1 MDNKVYAVRCTD
13 YAQAGE
19 KLEALLDMM
28 GGMGRFAKA
37 GETLALKVNL
47 LESIAPDRAVTTHP
61 SVVAAVAAQTA
72 RAGAKAVI
80 LDSPGGGH
88 WQNSPAA
95 LEKLYSVTGM
105 AEAARQ
111 SGAVLNYDMSREQ
124 RSFPQGELVRSF
136 EVLSAPFQADGIIN
150 LCKLK
155 THMFMMMTG
164 AVKNTFGLIP
174 GLAKAGCHTR
184 FQSKEQF
191 AHMLLDLCAL
201 AAPRLSVMDAVVG
214 MEGAGP
220 GASGTPRPVGLLL
233 ASENPL
239 ALDVVAGAVMGLRK
253 ADNPL
258 LLAAE
263 QRELGPVDLDQVELI
278 GLDKTELPVPGYRLP
293 PAPKGNMVGL
303 PAALNPLVDLAR
315 RALSATPRMTE
326 ACVGCGI
333 CAASCPVKAI
343 AVKNRRARIN
353 TGKCIRCYC
362 CHELCP
368 HKAVE
373 LHTGVLSRLLRG

>member
-13 YAQAGE
+13 YAQADE
-19 KLEALLDMM
+19 KLGLLLDMM
-28 GGMGRFAKA
+28 GGMGRFARE
-37 GETLALKVNL
+37 GETLALKANL

-61 SVVAAVAAQTA
+61 SVVAAVATQTA
-72 RAGAKAVI
+72 KAGAKAVI

-95 LEKLYSVTGM
+95 LEKLYNVTGM

-136 EVLSAPFQADGIIN
+136 EVLSAPFQADGILN

-201 AAPRLSVMDAVVG
+201 AAPRLSVMDAVVA
-214 MEGAGP
+214 MEGEGP
-220 GASGTPRPVGLLL
+220 GASGTPRPPDPWGCCW
-233 ASENPL
+233 
-239 ALDVVAGAVMGLRK
+239 
-253 ADNPL
+253 
-258 LLAAE
+258 
-263 QRELGPVDLDQVELI
+263 
-278 GLDKTELPVPGYRLP
+278 
-293 PAPKGNMVGL
+293 
-303 PAALNPLVDLAR
+303 R
-315 RALSATPRMTE
+315 RRTPWPWTW
-326 ACVGCGI
+326 
-333 CAASCPVKAI
+333 
-343 AVKNRRARIN
+343 
-353 TGKCIRCYC
+353 
-362 CHELCP
+362 
-368 HKAVE
+368 
-373 LHTGVLSRLLRG
+373 